1 MSLHL
6 AEINVGAGRNLNK
19 TRSISS
25 RMTTLFLK
33 LHILD
38 STAEEDSKTMT
49 QVVLQQAMASPVIH
63 YGPRVHYLWTST
75 SKNEVKDCC
84 LSLFAVVQTALS
96 RVSSELQGLQF
107 DFAAFDLYSLHEA
120 VLQGDFRNYE
130 ILTNTRL
137 RRLLKQGLRN
147 AEPEAMIR
155 TFWGAA
161 FELVEVHKAELSRN
175 PDFDNRAAWSGIVSS
190 PCPLASLVNFYLGF
204 LDGSNVCE
212 RSLGRMSK
220 LKQQHLGPLEE
231 DGITI
236 SMLLE
241 LYEDGPQSETG
252 LATRNVC
259 SDVFDRDHVFLEPTD
274 FLIDCGQ
281 LWRQK
286 FGSRF
291 KLYKTRSDIGK
302 SRAKQSGSLVSLRR
316 AQASAADT
324 LAAKAS
330 SKSGEDTTIF
340 DGLKRKHLPD
350 TVSLEQNPKFNDKLK
365 DLRAMDQRRQQ
376 RHQVLAQRRKQLPRG
391 SPFQVGQV
399 RRAKLVSDVG
409 SNDTGRAF
417 YASRST
423 LRVVDIRPQPVQLSK
438 KHGSQTLDV
447 WRPASSSSLKDALAR
462 VKQCHLLLVEKDS
475 HLHTSPRATV
485 FLANM
490 VI

>member
-1 MSLHL
+1 
-6 AEINVGAGRNLNK
+6 
-19 TRSISS
+19 
-25 RMTTLFLK
+25 
-33 LHILD
+33 
-38 STAEEDSKTMT
+38 
-49 QVVLQQAMASPVIH
+49 
-63 YGPRVHYLWTST
+63 
-75 SKNEVKDCC
+75 
-84 LSLFAVVQTALS
+84 
-96 RVSSELQGLQF
+96 
-107 DFAAFDLYSLHEA
+107 
-120 VLQGDFRNYE
+120 
-130 ILTNTRL
+130 
-137 RRLLKQGLRN
+137 
-147 AEPEAMIR
+147 
-155 TFWGAA
+155 
-161 FELVEVHKAELSRN
+161 VHKAELSGN
-175 PDFDNRAAWSGIVSS
+175 PDFDNRAAWSAIVSS

-241 LYEDGPQSETG
+241 LYEDGPQSGTG

-330 SKSGEDTTIF
+330 NKSGEDTTIF

-409 SNDTGRAF
+409 SNDTGRAY

-423 LRVVDIRPQPVQLSK
+423 LRVVDILPQPVQLSK

-447 WRPASSSSLKDALAR
+447 WRPASSSSLKDALAK

-475 HLHTSPRATV
+475 RLHTSPRATV

-490 VI
+490 CHGNLMHYLMRGQSIGQSAAIPCRAYSAQLRPLFEQIVFASLALGKATIDMAAWAKSAPACLHKASYMTAACHIMVTADFEEKHKATTRMINDICSTILVFDSGSILPLVPATSV